1 MEKTK
6 YEDSDIKLKELD
18 PKYHFSCQFTA
29 DLIAMNSADF
39 IITSTYQEI
48 AGSKDKPGQYESH
61 SAFTLPGLY
70 RVASGINVFDPKFN
84 IAAPGADQSVY
95 FPYTEK
101 QKRLTAFR
109 PAIEELLFSKVDN
122 DEHV

>member
-1 MEKTK
+1 M
-6 YEDSDIKLKELD
+6 
-18 PKYHFSCQFTA
+18 
-29 DLIAMNSADF
+29 DLILECFN
-39 IITSTYQEI
+39 IC
-48 AGSKDKPGQYESH
+48 SKDRPGQYESH

-101 QKRLTAFR
+101 QTRLTAFR

-122 DEHV
+122 DEHM